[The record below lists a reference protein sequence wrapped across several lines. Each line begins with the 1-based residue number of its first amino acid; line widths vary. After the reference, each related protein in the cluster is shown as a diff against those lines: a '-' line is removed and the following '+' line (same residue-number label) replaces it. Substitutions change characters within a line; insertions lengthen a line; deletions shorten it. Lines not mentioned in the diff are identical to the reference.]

1 MPNTNA
7 NLSKLLRE
15 RGLRHNYYHR
25 YQPRKLMES
34 MFDENCL
41 YLTGGANWEDLVDK
55 NNINK
60 NVKNTKRYVC
70 CFTYGNTE
78 NAALWLLNANI
89 KNEDGLMMR
98 LPKKIMKQIIE
109 EAKNSKVELGRFD
122 KNNKFI
128 KEKDKVKI
136 EDVYIT
142 DLYYTNDRTKSGI
155 RKATFGENHPII
167 SEKEYEKTVH
177 VSKAYPWKYE
187 NECRLIVEIE
197 NKGTKEDVLK
207 LPLNNELVQF
217 IKNNCIVADPVHD
230 FKNEEYNESQ
240 LKGKIKFR

>member
-1 MPNTNA
+1 MPKINA

-15 RGLRHNYYHR
+15 RGLRHNYYRR
-25 YQPRKLMES
+25 YQPRKFMEP

-41 YLTGGANWEDLVDK
+41 YLTDGANWEDLVDK
-55 NNINK
+55 NNINM

-89 KNEDGLMMR
+89 KKEDGLMIR

-136 EDVYIT
+136 EDAYIT
-142 DLYYTNDRTKSGI
+142 DLYYTTNRIESGI
-155 RKATFGENHPII
+155 IIATYGENHITI
-167 SEKEYEKTVH
+167 SEKEYEKTIQ

-230 FKNEEYNESQ
+230 FKNKEYKESQ
-240 LKGKIKFR
+240 LKGNIKFR